1 MHSRRMLIA
10 GFIVVSTGGVL
21 AAQTATHHPSPG
33 DPLTATSDC
42 RAGCQRNFNGCQES
56 SQAAVFNASPGY
68 HLLPDTVATIGQRKG
83 SPGLRSEPRW
93 IKDPAP
99 PGSSRPTRLI
109 VRPDLATCHGE
120 DGDTQGITWYDI
132 QVLQAPN

>member
-1 MHSRRMLIA
+1 MPTRRLVIA
-10 GFIVVSTGGVL
+10 AFIVVSTGGVL

-33 DPLTATSDC
+33 DPLTAKTDC

-56 SQAAVFNASPGY
+56 SQSAVFNASPGY
-68 HLLPDTVATIGQRKG
+68 HLLPRTVATIGKQKG
-83 SPGLRSEPRW
+83 SPGLRSEPKW
-93 IKDPAP
+93 IIDRHPTDSAT
-99 PGSSRPTRLI
+99 PTRII

-132 QVLQAPN
+132 QVLQEQ